1 MSVPGQVAAGTAD
14 ETAEDAASR
23 LLVQRIVGGDTAA
36 ETELV
41 QRYSRGIHYLLRHLT
56 RDATLSEDLH
66 QETFRVVL
74 EKVRAGE
81 IRQPERLTAF
91 IRGIARNL
99 WIGEW
104 RKRGRRPD
112 EEPVDSVQEPSDPS
126 PGILSEAVKK
136 EDRIRVR
143 HLLKELGSHRDRE
156 ILFRFY
162 IAEEPKETLCVSL
175 GLSSSQFNVVLFR
188 ARQRFRQLLE
198 VRQEQLLEVQTS

>member
-1 MSVPGQVAAGTAD
+1 MSEVEQTSTGSPPETAD
-14 ETAEDAASR
+14 DAAAR
-23 LLVQRIVGGDTAA
+23 RLVQRIMAGDTAA
-36 ETELV
+36 ESELV
-41 QRYSRGIHYLLRHLT
+41 ERHSRGIHYLLRHLT
-56 RDATLSEDLH
+56 RDPALSEDLH

-104 RKRGRRPD
+104 RKRGRRPE
-112 EEPVDSVQEPSDPS
+112 EEPVDGIQEPSDPA

-143 HLLKELGSHRDRE
+143 HLLQELGSSRDRE

-162 IAEEPKETLCVSL
+162 IAEEPKDAVCASL
-175 GLSSSQFNVVLFR
+175 GLTSSQFNVVLFR
-188 ARQRFRQLLE
+188 ARQRFRELLEGRQEHLLE
-198 VRQEQLLEVQTS
+198 VATS